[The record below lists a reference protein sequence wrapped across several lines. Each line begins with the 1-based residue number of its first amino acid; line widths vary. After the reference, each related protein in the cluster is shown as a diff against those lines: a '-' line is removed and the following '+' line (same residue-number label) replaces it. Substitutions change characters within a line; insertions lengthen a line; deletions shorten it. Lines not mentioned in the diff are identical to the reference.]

1 MTTGFGRK
9 GISSS
14 AAMPSSSMPAGGLR
28 ARGMAAASPAARAE
42 PARAGGEQ
50 VSPQMAAFLAE
61 ERARRQQEGG
71 REDDVR
77 DYAGD
82 IDRLPVRRHQVTRD
96 RNMMVAYLLWFFA
109 CALSAHRFYLGDY
122 RNALLQV
129 GGWIGGLVLAVIA
142 PSAGVI
148 VMGLAGLWMLA
159 DAFLIPGI
167 YRRNCTSPDT
177 SAIFA

>member
-1 MTTGFGRK
+1 M
-9 GISSS
+9 SS
-14 AAMPSSSMPAGGLR
+14 
-28 ARGMAAASPAARAE
+28 
-42 PARAGGEQ
+42 
-50 VSPQMAAFLAE
+50 QMAAFLAE

-71 REDDVR
+71 RQEVGR

-82 IDRLPVRRHQVTRD
+82 IDRLPTRQHRVTRD

-122 RNALLQV
+122 RNAVLQV
-129 GGWIGGLVLAVIA
+129 SAWIGGLVLALIA
-142 PSAGVI
+142 PPVGVI

-167 YRRNCTSPDT
+167 YRRNCTTFDS